1 MSQKISAYVI
11 AYNEVEK
18 IAAAIESIQWADE
31 VVLVD
36 SHSTD
41 GTTELAEKLGAKVL
55 HVRFEGYGHLRN
67 QAIKACQY
75 EWIFSLDADER
86 CTQDVKDEIRAIVS
100 STDSVDAYFVPR
112 RNLFMGKWIRHSGWY
127 PNYRQPQLFRKNS
140 MSYDMLP
147 VHEGFVL
154 HTDKMVGHLKNAI
167 WQYPFKDVGEVM
179 RKADKYS
186 TLGAQKIL
194 HKKITVWTAFAHGL
208 WSFLKHYV
216 FKLGFLDGGPG
227 LVIAIGNFEG
237 TFYRY
242 LKAMEVQ
249 KSEARSINEKHTEM
263 RQDN

>member
-1 MSQKISAYVI
+1 MSQRISAYVI

-18 IAAAIESIQWADE
+18 ISAAIESIKWADE
-31 VVLVD
+31 IVLVD

-41 GTTELAEKLGAKVL
+41 GTTELAEKLGARVV
-55 HVRFEGYGHLRN
+55 HVNFEGYGPLRN

-86 CTQDVKDEIRAIVS
+86 CTPEVRDEIKTIVN
-100 STDSVDAYFVPR
+100 STNSVDVYFVPR
-112 RNLFMGKWIRHSGWY
+112 RNFFMGKWIRHSGWY

-147 VHEGFVL
+147 VHEGYVL
-154 HTDKMVGHLKNAI
+154 HTDLPVGRLVNSI
-167 WQYPFKDVGEVM
+167 WQYPFKNVGEVM

-186 TLGAQKIL
+186 ALGAQKIL
-194 HKKITVWTAFAHGL
+194 HKRITVWTAFTHGL
-208 WSFLKHYV
+208 WSFLKHYL

-227 LVIAIGNFEG
+227 LVIAVGNFEG

-242 LKAMEVQ
+242 LKAMELQNVS
-249 KSEARSINEKHTEM
+249 KRS
-263 RQDN
+263 QDQQR